1 MEFDLENP
9 FTAADDDKERS
20 DSFAA
25 LFAAESDHSLAGAAA
40 SVDLS
45 ARRDAA
51 SLILEAQ
58 FRSNLDPFVAYLA
71 ANYVDRFLFKRQIP
85 RDKPWVARLLA
96 ISCLSLAS
104 KMKRGADYSIADF
117 QGEEGFIFDAHTIH
131 RMELLVLGALDWR
144 MRSITPFS
152 FLRFFVGL
160 ISPPLHPPL
169 LHALKERTT
178 QTLFKLQDEI
188 KMLEFKPSLIAAS
201 ALLAAARELVP
212 IQYAAFRSAVSSCG
226 FVNKERLWECYN
238 AVAACGCDSA
248 LELEMASSADT
259 PVTVLGRYCASSE
272 SERTVG
278 SAAAPA
284 DRDLKKRRVSSAA
297 PLRLRRFRD

>member
-20 DSFAA
+20 DSVAA

-160 ISPPLHPPL
+160 FSPLSTLLSSTPSKSEPP
-169 LHALKERTT
+169 KPYSSSKT
-178 QTLFKLQDEI
+178 I